1 MPLFCF
7 KKGRAFVFFFYQN
20 GREENMKKVLTVGL
34 LLLILFGVFFN
45 TLTSGLCRRR
55 STGQRNTNG
64 NKA

>member
-34 LLLILFGVFFN
+34 LLLILFGVF
-45 TLTSGLCRRR
+45 LIP
-55 STGQRNTNG
+55 
-64 NKA
+64 